1 MRELTLVRAPAEV
14 RVRGAAASLW
24 EAPPPSPPR
33 LAVVW
38 LTYNM

>member
-14 RVRGAAASLW
+14 RVRGAASLW